1 MDLGKE
7 IRIFYQQWEDS
18 IDYLITYDEIGS
30 IRLSYNK
37 DVKRATL
44 SDLYVNERFRKQG
57 IGSKLIMTAE
67 QLANEIGL
75 VFIQLECTLKNKEL
89 LLWYTEKGYAYSSES
104 SRDNYIYLQ
113 KNIIAYQELIEE
125 IKRENYE

>member
-7 IRIFYQQWEDS
+7 IRIFYQQWKDS

-75 VFIQLECTLKNKEL
+75 VFIQLECTLKSNTL
-89 LLWYTEKGYAYSSES
+89 LKWYMSKGYVYMVDSQ
-104 SRDNYIYLQ
+104 RDNYIFLH
-113 KNIIAYQELIEE
+113 KTL
-125 IKRENYE
+125 